1 MLEYEIWNFFVTIFE
16 NLKFIDSVIHHENFY
31 FIHTKIFF
39 SWRSTALF
47 FHFYCL
53 WALYFLFW
61 LMFFDLIFYILWTL
75 FSYLKPKKLIYE
87 NKNLFYIYLKIIPFV
102 SSVTV
107 FIWTFLSEKRN
118 FKKDFLKIFV
128 WNMILIIFS
137 YFVFLFLSFF
147 YCEFWFDVNHSICH
161 F

>member
-1 MLEYEIWNFFVTIFE
+1 MKIWNLLIQ
-16 NLKFIDSVIHHENFY
+16 LFI
-31 FIHTKIFF
+31 TKIFILYTQKYF
-39 SWRSTALF
+39 LVDGLRLFF
-47 FHFYCL
+47 FHFCCL

-61 LMFFDLIFYILWTL
+61 LMFFDLIFYILWIL

>member
-1 MLEYEIWNFFVTIFE
+1 MKIWNLLIQ
-16 NLKFIDSVIHHENFY
+16 LFI
-31 FIHTKIFF
+31 TKIFILYTQKYF
-39 SWRSTALF
+39 LVDGLRLF
-47 FHFYCL
+47 FFIFYCL

>member
-1 MLEYEIWNFFVTIFE
+1 MKIWNLLIQ
-16 NLKFIDSVIHHENFY
+16 LFI
-31 FIHTKIFF
+31 TKIFILYTQKYF
-39 SWRSTALF
+39 LVDGLRLF
-47 FHFYCL
+47 FS
-53 WALYFLFW
+53 FL
-61 LMFFDLIFYILWTL
+61 LSLSIIFFVLIFYILWIL

>member
-1 MLEYEIWNFFVTIFE
+1 MKIWNLLIQ
-16 NLKFIDSVIHHENFY
+16 LFI
-31 FIHTKIFF
+31 TKIFILYTQKYF
-39 SWRSTALF
+39 L
-47 FHFYCL
+47 FHFSCL

-61 LMFFDLIFYILWTL
+61 LMFFDLIFYILWIL

>member
-1 MLEYEIWNFFVTIFE
+1 MIKKIYFAHTVAL
-16 NLKFIDSVIHHENFY
+16 IDVGD
-31 FIHTKIFF
+31 
-39 SWRSTALF
+39 A
-47 FHFYCL
+47 
-53 WALYFLFW
+53 FW
-61 LMFFDLIFYILWTL
+61 LLSLAWFFLLMLLDFVYYYLWIL

>member
-1 MLEYEIWNFFVTIFE
+1 MKIWNLLIQ
-16 NLKFIDSVIHHENFY
+16 LFI
-31 FIHTKIFF
+31 TKIFILYTQKYF
-39 SWRSTALF
+39 LVDGLRLFF

-118 FKKDFLKIFV
+118 FKKDFLKIFI
-128 WNMILIIFS
+128 WNLLLMAFS
-137 YFVFLFLSFF
+137 YPFTYLYF
-147 YCEFWFDVNHSICH
+147 YLNCVYSPSDICY
-161 F
+161 

>member
-1 MLEYEIWNFFVTIFE
+1 LKIWNLLIQ
-16 NLKFIDSVIHHENFY
+16 LFI
-31 FIHTKIFF
+31 TKIFILYTQKYF
-39 SWRSTALF
+39 LVDGLRLFF

-61 LMFFDLIFYILWTL
+61 LMFFDLIFYILWIL

-128 WNMILIIFS
+128 WNLLLMAFS
-137 YFVFLFLSFF
+137 YPFTYLYF
-147 YCEFWFDVNHSICH
+147 YLNCVYSPSDICY
-161 F
+161 

>member
-1 MLEYEIWNFFVTIFE
+1 MKIWNLLIQ
-16 NLKFIDSVIHHENFY
+16 LFI
-31 FIHTKIFF
+31 TKIFILYTQKYF
-39 SWRSTALF
+39 LVDGLRLFF

-61 LMFFDLIFYILWTL
+61 FMFFDLIFYILWIL

-128 WNMILIIFS
+128 WNLLLMAFS
-137 YFVFLFLSFF
+137 YPFTYLYF
-147 YCEFWFDVNHSICH
+147 YLNCVYSPSDICY
-161 F
+161 

>member
-1 MLEYEIWNFFVTIFE
+1 MKIWNLLIQ
-16 NLKFIDSVIHHENFY
+16 LFI
-31 FIHTKIFF
+31 TKIFILYTQKYF
-39 SWRSTALF
+39 LVDGLRLFF

-61 LMFFDLIFYILWTL
+61 LMFFDLIFYILWIL

-128 WNMILIIFS
+128 WNLLLMAFS
-137 YFVFLFLSFF
+137 YPFTYLYF
-147 YCEFWFDVNHSICH
+147 YLNCVYSPSDICY
-161 F
+161 

>member
-1 MLEYEIWNFFVTIFE
+1 MLN
-16 NLKFIDSVIHHENFY
+16 
-31 FIHTKIFF
+31 
-39 SWRSTALF
+39 
-47 FHFYCL
+47 
-53 WALYFLFW
+53 
-61 LMFFDLIFYILWTL
+61 FDLIFDKKIYFAHTVALIDVGDAFWLLSLAWFFLLMLLDFVYYYLWIL

-102 SSVTV
+102 SSLTV

-147 YCEFWFDVNHSICH
+147 YCEFWFDVNNSICH

>member
-1 MLEYEIWNFFVTIFE
+1 MLN
-16 NLKFIDSVIHHENFY
+16 
-31 FIHTKIFF
+31 
-39 SWRSTALF
+39 
-47 FHFYCL
+47 
-53 WALYFLFW
+53 
-61 LMFFDLIFYILWTL
+61 FDLIFDKKIYFAHTVALIYVGVAFWLLSLAWFFLLMLLDFVYYYLWIL

-87 NKNLFYIYLKIIPFV
+87 NKNLLYIYLKIIPFV

-128 WNMILIIFS
+128 LNMILIIFS

-147 YCEFWFDVNHSICH
+147 YCEFWFDVNNSICH

>member
-1 MLEYEIWNFFVTIFE
+1 MKIWNLLIQ
-16 NLKFIDSVIHHENFY
+16 LFI
-31 FIHTKIFF
+31 TKIFILYTQKYF
-39 SWRSTALF
+39 LVDGLRLFF

-61 LMFFDLIFYILWTL
+61 LMFFDLIFYILWIL